1 MLNNTDIDNPT
12 IGFNGDYW
20 EVVGGHNDP
29 VNPISPPAPKP
40 FKPDEEAG
48 AFALG
53 AVIAIFIAPVL
64 I

>member
-12 IGFNGDYW
+12 IGFNGKYW
-20 EVVGGHNDP
+20 QVVDEHSDP
-29 VNPISPPAPKP
+29 VNPVSPPPPKP
-40 FKPDEEAG
+40 FKPDEEAI

-53 AVIAIFIAPVL
+53 GLIAIFIAPIL